1 MKSHTTTSFL
11 RWQFWILAVF
21 IGLTVVNETLDLPH
35 LLFND
40 PPNEGGLRR
49 GEILLESLLATLAV
63 GLEIYIVQTLR
74 RRICLLEG
82 IIPIC
87 AWCKSIRDESG
98 RWQRLEAYV
107 GNRSPVQFTHGY
119 CPDCFAEAMAEID
132 REDGV
137 PLAATSNAEAPK
149 PHVG

>member
-1 MKSHTTTSFL
+1 MKSDTSRAFL
-11 RWQFWILAVF
+11 RWQLWILAAF

-40 PPNEGGLRR
+40 PPNAGGLRR
-49 GEILLESLLATLAV
+49 GEIVLESLIATLAV

-87 AWCKSIRDESG
+87 AACKSIRDESG
-98 RWQRLEAYV
+98 CWQRIEAYV

-119 CPDCFAEAMAEID
+119 CPACFAEAVAELD
-132 REDGV
+132 KEDGV
-137 PLAATSNAEAPK
+137 PIAASSAESSQ
-149 PHVG
+149 PHV